1 MRYARSAR
9 RYIAATTVTGMVTAA
24 LVVAQAFLISGAL
37 SAVISGGAGPTEV
50 TGLVVALSGVVV
62 VRALVVLLQE
72 VHAHRSATGTI
83 VELRRLVLEH
93 AARLGPGGRHCTAP
107 GPPPS

>member
-37 SAVISGGAGPTEV
+37 SAVITGGAGPTEV
-50 TGLVVALSGVVV
+50 
-62 VRALVVLLQE
+62 
-72 VHAHRSATGTI
+72 
-83 VELRRLVLEH
+83 
-93 AARLGPGGRHCTAP
+93 
-107 GPPPS
+107 